1 MTPSDQNRSR
11 RVMIFID
18 GSNVHWGLKTYK
30 KQTRSEYLL
39 DYEKLQSLLAGQR
52 DLVRTIYYS
61 SAPSEGT
68 SPGQVRFWEY
78 LRSNGIQVVIKTLRK
93 RINPSSGEI
102 RLVEKGVDV
111 ALTIDLLALAWEGAY
126 DVAVIFSGDGDYV
139 EAVKQV
145 MNKGKNVEILAFRS
159 SCSVELR
166 ESALRITFFE
176 DIAGMVKL
184 M

>member
-18 GSNVHWGLKTYK
+18 GSNVYWGLRSYK
-30 KQTRSEYLL
+30 RQTRSEYLL
-39 DYEKLQSLLAGQR
+39 DYEKLQLLLAGQR

-61 SAPSEGT
+61 SAPSERAN
-68 SPGQVRFWEY
+68 PGQCRFWEY
-78 LRSNGIQVVIKTLRK
+78 LRSTGIQVVLKTLGK
-93 RINPSSGEI
+93 RVNPENGEI

-126 DVAVIFSGDGDYV
+126 DVAIVFSGDGDYV

-166 ESALRITFFE
+166 ESALRVTYFE
-176 DIAGMVKL
+176 DIAGMVK
-184 M
+184 MM